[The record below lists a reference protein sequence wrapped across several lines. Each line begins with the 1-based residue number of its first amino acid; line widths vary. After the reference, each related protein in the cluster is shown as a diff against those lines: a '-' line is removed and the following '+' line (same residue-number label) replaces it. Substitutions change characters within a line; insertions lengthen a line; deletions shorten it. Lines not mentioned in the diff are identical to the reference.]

1 MMDAN
6 GIVIEALLD
15 DVLDL
20 LMLEDSVDEALR
32 LLQGENPEDRIVI
45 IDREL
50 ATVEQERSR
59 LVAAIAAGGQLDG
72 LIQALQARETRRAEL
87 EARRESGRASYSR
100 SAALARSRQR
110 NRLGPAAGFERIGPW
125 VPVSFSD
132 GAIQR
137 DRRERHK
144 HGRSVRR
151 SRDDGLLVQIAFDD
165 EMQSFNDA
173 LDREHSDCASSAA
186 SERVPARAIDG
197 TGAAQVPVE
206 LSPIPGSQRG
216 PAG

>member
-6 GIVIEALLD
+6 GIVIEALVD

-32 LLQGENPEDRIVI
+32 LLQGENPDDRIVI

-87 EARRESGRASYSR
+87 EARRDG
-100 SAALARSRQR
+100 SAAA
-110 NRLGPAAGFERIGPW
+110 
-125 VPVSFSD
+125 
-132 GAIQR
+132 
-137 DRRERHK
+137 H
-144 HGRSVRR
+144 
-151 SRDDGLLVQIAFDD
+151 
-165 EMQSFNDA
+165 
-173 LDREHSDCASSAA
+173 
-186 SERVPARAIDG
+186 
-197 TGAAQVPVE
+197 
-206 LSPIPGSQRG
+206 PIPVLLPSHG
-216 PAG
+216 PSAE